1 MNAMAALYDRVNQSK
16 FYSQRPFVDPTV
28 LRYFVVVHDV
38 AGGPDIE
45 E

>member
-1 MNAMAALYDRVNQSK
+1 MNAMAALYDRLNQSK
-16 FYSQRPFVDPTV
+16 FYGQRPFVDPTV

-38 AGGPDIE
+38 AGGPDLE